1 MLLPEGGHTVLNH
14 VIATDV
20 VSAAAP
26 HFGQVR
32 VYALADDLQRLHT
45 LGDDAA
51 ARSAW
56 TDLRSPALPAL
67 DFAVFPAFAL
77 TTAR

>member
-1 MLLPEGGHTVLNH
+1 MLNH

-45 LGDDAA
+45 LGDYDA

-56 TDLRSPALPAL
+56 TDLRSPALPVL
-67 DFAVFPAFAL
+67 DFAVSSAFAL
-77 TTAR
+77 TAVR